1 MLARHRAR
9 SPHTLLALALSSACF
24 ACGSGDEGGADEVAA
39 STSETSESGTSES
52 TTAQTE
58 TTSDTSSTS
67 ETGEPPPEHFEV
79 GVDVTDITPSD
90 AELTDEFYLGGY
102 GAPYQRGVAEGV
114 HDPVFVRSMAIG
126 YGASDGV
133 IMAVVDGIGMGNQ
146 LHREIRATAASE
158 LGLDEAQIVVAAT
171 HSHATPDFQ
180 GLWGGVP
187 DDYKARVI
195 AAVVDSLAAAW
206 TSKVP
211 AQLEV
216 ATTTSLNRNRRG
228 WDQTDEALT
237 AVQASTLEGDPI
249 GLLVNFAAHP
259 VILGEDNLLVSRD
272 FCGYAVDEL
281 EAELAMPV
289 LYFNGIQGDVS
300 PDVPDGMYVDDWAR
314 AQAYGELIAQAT
326 LDVLPEREP
335 ITVDFHRERRE
346 FDLVIENQLFILVA
360 QAGIIYY
367 DFMARGDVYSITT
380 QTSYMRLGGQ
390 LQLVAFPGES
400 LTRNGLPVKDMMSAP
415 HRMVLGLATDS
426 LGYFVPSDEW
436 MTGLNDNYEES
447 VSVSMSTGDTT
458 RDILF
463 ELIANDPG
471 MP

>member
-1 MLARHRAR
+1 MLARHRACSTR
-9 SPHTLLALALSSACF
+9 ALLALALSSACA
-24 ACGSGDEGGADEVAA
+24 ACSSGGDEAGDEVVA
-39 STSETSESGTSES
+39 STSETSESATSES
-52 TTAQTE
+52 TTAHTE
-58 TTSDTSSTS
+58 TTSDTGSTS

-79 GVDVTDITPSD
+79 GVDVTDITPTE

-126 YGASDGV
+126 YGASDGT
-133 IMAVVDGIGMGNQ
+133 ILAIVDGIGLGNQ

-171 HSHATPDFQ
+171 HSHAAPDFQ

-195 AAVVDSLAAAW
+195 ATIVDSLANAW

-216 ATTTSLNRNRRG
+216 ASTTSLNRNRRG

-237 AVQASTLEGDPI
+237 AVQASTLEGEPI

-259 VILGEDNLLVSRD
+259 IILSEDNLLVSRD

-281 EAELAMPV
+281 EAQLDMPV

-335 ITVDFHRERRE
+335 IAVDFHRERRE
-346 FDLVIENQLFILVA
+346 FDLVIENDLFILVA

-367 DFMARGDVYSITT
+367 DYMVRDEVFSVTT
-380 QTSYMRLGGQ
+380 QTSYMRLGEQ

-447 VSVSMSTGDTT
+447 VSISMSTGDTT

-463 ELIANDPG
+463 ELITNDPG